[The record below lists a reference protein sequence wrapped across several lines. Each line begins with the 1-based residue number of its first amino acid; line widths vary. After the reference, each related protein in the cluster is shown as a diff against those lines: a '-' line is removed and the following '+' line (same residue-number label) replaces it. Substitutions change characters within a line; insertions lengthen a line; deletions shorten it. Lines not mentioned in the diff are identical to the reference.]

1 MLRVILAAIYILSA
15 CNIRVYIYMLR
26 VILERGVW
34 AWKRGVWAW
43 MEWVLYWSYEI
54 EPISIWKIYEPWYCV
69 EDICCYWCISY
80 IGEPIEWY
88 MLLVVLEDW
97 SCDHILRERRLLI
110 LPILLTTYF
119 LCHCIIFKTW
129 SWNIKIVTHL
139 GRDCRPARL
148 LFFYFS
154 LSLL

>member
-1 MLRVILAAIYILSA
+1 MSCICCLLKRPMNAVLELWDKT
-15 CNIRVYIYMLR
+15 YIYMN
-26 VILERGVW
+26 
-34 AWKRGVWAW
+34 
-43 MEWVLYWSYEI
+43 
-54 EPISIWKIYEPWYCV
+54 EPWNLNLANELWLLHFTCTLCCVFNELLIATWYCV
-69 EDICCYWCISY
+69 EDICYCWCISY

-97 SCDHILRERRLLI
+97 SCDHILSERRLLR
-110 LPILLTTYF
+110 LPILLTAYF